1 VGLVGRFRPKIVAA
15 RQVST
20 GGGCNAQSKTR
31 SNSVS
36 LAPVTGE
43 VRFMAEGETGT
54 EKGKPDSNIS
64 ARPGSHPDDA

>member
-1 VGLVGRFRPKIVAA
+1 LGASDQKIVAA

-20 GGGCNAQSKTR
+20 GGGCNAQSNTR

-43 VRFMAEGETGT
+43 VRFMAKGETGTGT
-54 EKGKPDSNIS
+54 EKGMPDSNIS
-64 ARPGSHPDDA
+64 AGPGSHPDDA